1 MKGMFAVIGAY
12 IKNIALIMLLAI
24 LAEMT
29 VPDAKI
35 KKYVSVTI
43 GIVMIFAVGGKVFS
57 ILGVISD
64 SEVYIPVFNMEET
77 KATETEDIRERLT
90 NILYEEMSSQE
101 NEVDNNYENNNGLD
115 IKVEKVAPYKQNTN
129 GEVEIWN

>member
-1 MKGMFAVIGAY
+1 MFAVIGAY

-77 KATETEDIRERLT
+77 KAAETEDIRERLT
-90 NILYEEMSSQE
+90 NILYEEMNSQE
-101 NEVDNNYENNNGLD
+101 NEVDNNCENNNGLD

>member
-1 MKGMFAVIGAY
+1 MFAVIGAY

-35 KKYVSVTI
+35 KKYVSVTV

-64 SEVYIPVFNMEET
+64 SEVYIPVFNTEET
-77 KATETEDIRERLT
+77 KAAETEDIRERLT

-115 IKVEKVAPYKQNTN
+115 IKVEKVAQYKQNTN

>member
-1 MKGMFAVIGAY
+1 MFAVIGAY

-64 SEVYIPVFNMEET
+64 SEVYIPVFNTEET
-77 KATETEDIRERLT
+77 KSAETEDIRERLT

-101 NEVDNNYENNNGLD
+101 NEVDNNYENNNRLD
-115 IKVEKVAPYKQNTN
+115 IKVERVSPYKQNTN

>member
-1 MKGMFAVIGAY
+1 MFAVIGAY

-77 KATETEDIRERLT
+77 KAAETEDIRERLT

>member
-1 MKGMFAVIGAY
+1 MFAVIGAY

-64 SEVYIPVFNMEET
+64 SEVYIPVFNTEET

-101 NEVDNNYENNNGLD
+101 NEVDNNYENNNRLD

>member
-1 MKGMFAVIGAY
+1 MFAVIGAY

-90 NILYEEMSSQE
+90 NILYEEMSSHE

>member
-1 MKGMFAVIGAY
+1 MFAVIGAY

-64 SEVYIPVFNMEET
+64 SEVYIPVFNTEET
-77 KATETEDIRERLT
+77 KAAETEDIRERLT

-101 NEVDNNYENNNGLD
+101 NEVDNNYENNNRLD

>member
-1 MKGMFAVIGAY
+1 MFAVIGAY

-90 NILYEEMSSQE
+90 NILYEEMNSQE
-101 NEVDNNYENNNGLD
+101 NEVDNNYENNNVLD
-115 IKVEKVAPYKQNTN
+115 IKS
-129 GEVEIWN
+129 GESSSI

>member
-1 MKGMFAVIGAY
+1 MFAVIGAY

-35 KKYVSVTI
+35 KKYVSVTV

-64 SEVYIPVFNMEET
+64 SEVYIPVFNTEET
-77 KATETEDIRERLT
+77 KAAETEDIRERLT
-90 NILYEEMSSQE
+90 NILYEEMRSQE

-115 IKVEKVAPYKQNTN
+115 IKVEKIAPYKQNTN

>member
-1 MKGMFAVIGAY
+1 MFAVIGAY

-115 IKVEKVAPYKQNTN
+115 IKVERVAPYKQNTN